1 MEILS
6 LMYQNDEKSI
16 SFECVLYSLFGIKQ
30 NEKLSSHY
38 LTVLSYAF
46 LPLIYILIAFVL

>member
-1 MEILS
+1 MKIIS
-6 LMYQNDEKSI
+6 LMYLNDEKSI